1 MTSYFWY
8 DLHVDDL
15 STLGSLG
22 SLGSLGPALRAIAST
37 PDEVLVRGT
46 VIDEQYEIERVL
58 GSGTMGLVYLARDR
72 RLERDIAIKV
82 TKESSPKALA
92 YASREAVTLARISHP
107 NVVGIYQVGELGGR
121 IYVAMEYVAGTT
133 AREWATIPRSVHD
146 VLALYL
152 AVGEG
157 LAAAHAAGIVH
168 RDFKPDNILVGTDG
182 RARVADFGL
191 AHGERGPDEPAT
203 VGTPAYMPPEQHGG
217 GTVDARSDQ
226 FAFCASLWEALAG
239 QRPFRGESLEA
250 LREAIEKGVPPPDDT
265 KRMPRHVEATLR
277 RGLAADCGM
286 RWPSLVALLAELRR
300 DPARRKR
307 QALIAVPAFAVIL
320 VGGFALHGQTEV
332 SDACGDGATRIARE
346 WNSTRVEHFQTYLAP
361 ITSWDRAAVRSALE
375 RTTAWS
381 MRWAASYKDVCH
393 AGWSS
398 SLHDRGMLCLSR
410 AEHGLSAML
419 AAFGPKVI
427 SKLDKVLGELPRPE
441 ACTDPSYVEA
451 DTPPPQHPALALAMS
466 TFDTELQ
473 FHNALEVTG
482 QLARAQR
489 VLHDLEHRTVLD
501 PGARAKLDLA
511 RGLMMWMFDE
521 PGTAEMLQQAYFEAR
536 AAGMRATAS
545 RAAVHLSMQL
555 LDRSK
560 LEEAALWAQLS
571 ITEGAE
577 LGNPEVTVPTLIA
590 QASVDIAQ
598 NKPEHAITLMTRAIA
613 MLSDTRSKLYADAL
627 MNRADAYN
635 HRGDFTLALADAEK
649 VRAIYAKLSD
659 ANVAY
664 AAIEITRTNIL
675 LHAGQIDEALEAAR
689 HAVEMAEKL
698 VADDNTI
705 VGAAKGALGTALEY
719 AHHYDEAL
727 VMLHASLAVDLAQG
741 PRSYNVA
748 SDHNNICDLLVRMHR
763 DTEALAECRLAIELW
778 PDSTGPDSAELAES
792 QVNLGS
798 AQLEQRAF
806 GASLVAFDRAV
817 TILSVRPDDARVV
830 GALVL
835 RAEAH
840 RALDQFGE
848 ARKDLAQA
856 APLVAHPGPKD
867 WPFRYDLELGYLE
880 LHDGHSDRARVL
892 AIIARDGFATL
903 HDPLEAEAA
912 RLATR

>member
-1 MTSYFWY
+1 M
-8 DLHVDDL
+8 DDL

-22 SLGSLGPALRAIAST
+22 PALRTIAST
-37 PDEVLVRGT
+37 PGDVLVRGI

-72 RLERDIAIKV
+72 RLERSIAIKV

-107 NVVGIYQVGELGGR
+107 NVVGIYQVGEIGGR
-121 IYVAMEYVAGTT
+121 IYVAMEYVAGTN
-133 AREWATIPRSVHD
+133 AREWATTPRSVHD

-191 AHGERGPDEPAT
+191 AHGERGPDDPAT
-203 VGTPAYMPPEQHGG
+203 VGTPAYMPPEQHRGE
-217 GTVDARSDQ
+217 TVDARGDQ
-226 FAFCASLWEALAG
+226 FAFCASLWEALSG

-250 LREAIEKGVPPPDDT
+250 LRDAISKGELPRADAR
-265 KRMPRHVEATLR
+265 RMPRHVEAALR
-277 RGLAADCGM
+277 RGLAADRAM
-286 RWPSLVALLAELRR
+286 RWPSLLALLAELRR

-307 QALIAVPAFAVIL
+307 QALIAVPACAVIL
-320 VGGFALHGQTEV
+320 VGGFALRAERPIDT
-332 SDACGDGATRIARE
+332 CGDGATRIARA
-346 WNSTRVEHFQTYLAP
+346 WNPLRAEQLQRVLAP
-361 ITSWDRAAVRSALE
+361 TTSWDQAAVRSGLE

-381 MRWAASYKDVCH
+381 TRWAASYADVCH
-393 AGWSS
+393 AGWSTS
-398 SLHDRGMLCLSR
+398 MHDRGMSCLSR
-410 AEHGLSAML
+410 AEHGLTATL
-419 AAFGPKVI
+419 AALGPKVI
-427 SKLDKVLGELPRPE
+427 SKLDKALGELPRPE
-441 ACTDPSYVEA
+441 ACADPSYVAA

-466 TFDTELQ
+466 TFDAELQ

-482 QLARAQR
+482 QLARAQS
-489 VLHDLEHRTVLD
+489 VLHDLEQRTVLD
-501 PGARAKLDLA
+501 PGSRAKLDLA
-511 RGLMMWMFDE
+511 RGLMMWMFDD
-521 PGTAEMLQQAYFEAR
+521 PATADTLEQAYFEAR
-536 AAGMRATAS
+536 AAGARATAS
-545 RAAVHLSMQL
+545 RAAVHLSMEL

-560 LEEAALWAQLS
+560 LEPAALWAQLS

-590 QASVDIAQ
+590 QASVDIAT
-598 NKPEHAITLMTRAIA
+598 NKPEHAITLMTRALA
-613 MLSDTRSKLYADAL
+613 MLPDHGSKLWADAL

-635 HRGDFTLALADAEK
+635 HRGDFTLALADAEQ

-675 LHAGQIDEALEAAR
+675 LHAGQIDEALLAAR

-727 VMLHASLAVDLAQG
+727 VMLHASLAVDLSQG

-748 SDHNNICDLLVRMHR
+748 SDHNNICDLLVRMR
-763 DTEALAECRLAIELW
+763 RFADAIAECELAIGLW

-792 QVNLGS
+792 HVNLGN
-798 AQLEQRAF
+798 AQLEQRAYS
-806 GASLVAFDRAV
+806 AALTAFDRAV
-817 TILSVRPDDARVV
+817 AILSVRPDDARVV

-835 RAEAH
+835 RAEGH
-840 RALDQFGE
+840 RALEQFGE
-848 ARKDLAQA
+848 VRKDLARA
-856 APLVAHPGPKD
+856 APLVAKPGPKD
-867 WPFRYDLELGYLE
+867 WPFRYALELGYLE
-880 LHDGHSDRARVL
+880 WHDGHPDRAREL
-892 AIIARDGFATL
+892 AITARDGFATL
-903 HDPLEAEAA
+903 HDPLEAEAS
-912 RLATR
+912 RLASR